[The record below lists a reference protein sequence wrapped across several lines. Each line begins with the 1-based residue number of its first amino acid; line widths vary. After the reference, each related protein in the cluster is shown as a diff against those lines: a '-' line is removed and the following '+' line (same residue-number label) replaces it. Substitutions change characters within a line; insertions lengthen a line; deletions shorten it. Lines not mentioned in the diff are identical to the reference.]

1 MEAQI
6 NSREIMDK
14 LAKLQADVD
23 FIKKNMID
31 TDCILDEDDKE
42 ALRLAEK
49 EFKEG
54 KTISHEKL
62 KKELGL

>member
-1 MEAQI
+1 
-6 NSREIMDK
+6 MDK